1 VAAVNGAND
10 AAAYQLA
17 TDKPVMPIGGF
28 VSSDPS
34 PTLQQFQTYTLG
46 HRIHY
51 YIESTMKRPG
61 APGDSADGEQSTEAE
76 KIAAWSNKCTRR
88 PWSTASRSTTSS
100 RDE

>member
-1 VAAVNGAND
+1 MAKTGATKQISRMLSEDGDSYTWMAAVNGAND

-17 TDKPVMPIGGF
+17 TDEPVMPIGGF

-46 HRIHY
+46 
-51 YIESTMKRPG
+51 
-61 APGDSADGEQSTEAE
+61 
-76 KIAAWSNKCTRR
+76 NKSTRR